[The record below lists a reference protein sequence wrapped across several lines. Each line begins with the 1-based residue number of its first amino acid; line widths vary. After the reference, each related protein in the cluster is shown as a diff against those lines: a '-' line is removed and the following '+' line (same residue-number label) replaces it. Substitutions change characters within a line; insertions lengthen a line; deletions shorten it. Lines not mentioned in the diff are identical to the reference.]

1 MPTRYIYYD
10 EYGNR
15 LGEHIEPTS
24 TEKVIGTAILFGLI
38 FAFMKNILELIT
50 EFIQYCIEHPRFAA
64 VFFGIGIPIGL
75 YVTRKY
81 PGAILFVYPAWLVL
95 IVGIVMCLVGT
106 LSHRFLFPIIA
117 TMTMATAVLNFYY
130 WFGGSQWPVEDGIF
144 STPFFVFALAG
155 VICGILSWFVPR
167 FFSFFLGG
175 LSGAYFTVVFV
186 LGGQGDLSNL
196 FGNVYIFLYPIF
208 ILAFLVSGTFS
219 VILYKKF
226 NVGITALIGS
236 SFVGMALQ
244 LQPVWW
250 VIIFAL
256 SVLIQLG
263 IDYRYKVNRESVSRL
278 AG

>member
-1 MPTRYIYYD
+1 MPTRYIFYD

-15 LGEHIEPTS
+15 LGDHIEPT
-24 TEKVIGTAILFGLI
+24 TAERVIGTAIF
-38 FAFMKNILELIT
+38 FSVMFTFMKNILEAIA
-50 EFIQYCIEHPRFAA
+50 EFTQYCIEHPRFAA

-81 PGAILFVYPAWLVL
+81 PGAILFVYPAWLIL
-95 IVGIVMCLVGT
+95 IIGIVVCLVGT
-106 LSHRFLFPIIA
+106 LSHRFLFPVIA

-130 WFGGSQWPVEDGIF
+130 WFGGAQWPVEDGLF
-144 STPFFVFALAG
+144 STPFFVFAIAG
-155 VICGILSWFVPR
+155 VICGMLAWFAPR
-167 FFSFFLGG
+167 FSSFFLGG

-186 LGGQGDLSNL
+186 LGGQGELSNM

-208 ILAFLVSGTFS
+208 ILTFLISGILS
-219 VILYKKF
+219 VILYKKC

-250 VIIFAL
+250 VMIFAI
-256 SVLIQLG
+256 SVFIQLG
-263 IDYRYKVNRESVSRL
+263 IDYRFKLNRASLSQL